1 MAEGKII
8 SISQKGK
15 SAPTNLT
22 FYVECIPVGS
32 CQNVTGTAEFTCKS
46 NTTTKVYTQLLRY
59 SGTSLITISTFT
71 DNDVKEGVTV
81 SLLGTAGE
89 GGLCGH
95 IDETREFL
103 SIKNGETRQ
112 LPFNAN

>member
-1 MAEGKII
+1 MAEGKVI

-15 SAPTNLT
+15 STPTNLT
-22 FYVECIPVGS
+22 FYVECIPIGACS
-32 CQNVTGTAEFTCKS
+32 GRTGTAEFTCKS

-71 DNDVKEGVTV
+71 NEDVKNGVTV
-81 SLLGTAGE
+81 TLFGTAGE

-95 IDETREFL
+95 IDETRELL
-103 SIKNGETRQ
+103 SIKDGETRQ
-112 LPFNAN
+112 FPFNAN